1 MKRPVLPRDYLKMRC
16 TPVFSNTDLLI
27 QDEIQNI
34 DDLFDKYT
42 VLIELVRQ
50 KEPDSIESLA
60 LAALVHSFYNG
71 VENIFLLI
79 SKRIDS
85 YTPNTFAWHTEL
97 LIRMGEE
104 TDKRKAVLQR
114 TTLSDLQEYLGFRH
128 FFRHCYSYHIDWL
141 KLKPLV
147 DNMQST
153 WDKVKNELEIFI
165 KK

>member
-1 MKRPVLPRDYLKMRC
+1 
-16 TPVFSNTDLLI
+16 VFSNTDLLI

-34 DDLFDKYT
+34 DDLFDKYA
-42 VLIELVRQ
+42 ELFELARQ
-50 KEPDSIESLA
+50 KEPNSVDALA

-71 VENIFLLI
+71 LEKNFILI

-104 TDKRKAVLQR
+104 TNKRKAVLQEA
-114 TTLSDLQEYLGFRH
+114 TLSDLQEYLGFRH

-147 DNMQST
+147 DNMQNT
-153 WDKVKNELEIFI
+153 WDKVKKELEVFI
-165 KK
+165 KTLL